1 VAVNFEKFGYT
12 VTDDFNFNA
21 DWLHLSMEPFPVTAS
36 YIATSGEVVRY
47 VLYTLEIYDGAAW
60 QVIGQFAATP
70 EVVQAVTGGVRFAAK
85 FYDPLLLDSFAPDP
99 LNIEYISPTWSTGV
113 TVISLQNYILRYRFK
128 VKAYYV
134 QSDGT
139 ANWTGDNT
147 TPTLKALKGGRHRN
161 SIGWGSVLT
170 AGSYAYRSRA
180 MHAMGFIVI
189 GDRNIKAYEDGLP
202 IHNASTGTGVHAIRV
217 VPSPGAMV
225 NVLDVDT
232 EITWYTVT
240 RPVVCELPVSL
251 RFRTTLGYPDNL
263 IFDGVLSRK
272 RGVEK
277 ETYIRRHGTWVSY
290 TVEEQYVKYDT
301 RLRNGVR
308 ASKFEASET
317 LVLTSNQ
324 LQTNEI
330 AEQLSLARAVLLGDY
345 GNPNYMR
352 LYSISGTSFD
362 DTSPSDAQPLTV
374 ELIGEGT
381 PAPL

>member
-1 VAVNFEKFGYT
+1 VAVTFEKFGYT
-12 VTDDFNFNA
+12 VADDFNFNA

-36 YIATSGEVVRY
+36 YIATGGEVVRY
-47 VLYTLEIYDGAAW
+47 VLYTLEINDGAAW

-70 EVVQAVTGGVRFAAK
+70 EVVQAVAGGVRFAAK

-99 LNIEYISPTWSTGV
+99 LNIEYSAPTWSVGV
-113 TVISLQNYILRYRFK
+113 TVINLQNYILWYRYK

-134 QSDGT
+134 QSDGA
-139 ANWTGDNT
+139 ANWTGEDT

-180 MHAMGFIVI
+180 MHAMGFLVV

-202 IHNASTGTGVHAIRV
+202 IHNAPTGAGVHAIRV
-217 VPSPGAMV
+217 VPSAGTTV
-225 NVLDVDT
+225 SVDVGT
-232 EITWYTVT
+232 EIAKYTVT
-240 RPVVCELPVSL
+240 RPLVCELPVSL
-251 RFRTTLGYPDNL
+251 RFRTTYGYTDNL
-263 IFDGVLSRK
+263 VLDGVLSRK

-277 ETYIRRHGTWVSY
+277 ETYIRRHGAWVSY

-317 LVLTSNQ
+317 IVLTSNQ

-362 DTSPSDAQPLTV
+362 DASPADAQPLTV